1 MVKAWRKTSQCF
13 LLFSRLWCRL
23 IVLTGD
29 TDQTAYM
36 QILLCFILVLSLP
49 VFAGVVSVSSKKH
62 VKGSVCEAQPVFF
75 FLISDLQTDINRN
88 FCGAPFKP
96 DQLAGSTLHSLIHS
110 KTPRVVKLHRS
121 SEIWRTL
128 SYGTLHGLLTMARG
142 CTLTPWSITCIVLV
156 CSTRPQPSNWHW
168 ASPFPQQGSK
178 ELKEA
183 LEVLLW
189 ENGTKSLGQP

>member
-1 MVKAWRKTSQCF
+1 MMQAHCSDRRYRSDCIHANLALLYFSFESSCLCRCCFSEFQKACERIC
-13 LLFSRLWCRL
+13 LWS
-23 IVLTGD
+23 
-29 TDQTAYM
+29 TA
-36 QILLCFILVLSLP
+36 S
-49 VFAGVVSVSSKKH
+49 
-62 VKGSVCEAQPVFF
+62 FF